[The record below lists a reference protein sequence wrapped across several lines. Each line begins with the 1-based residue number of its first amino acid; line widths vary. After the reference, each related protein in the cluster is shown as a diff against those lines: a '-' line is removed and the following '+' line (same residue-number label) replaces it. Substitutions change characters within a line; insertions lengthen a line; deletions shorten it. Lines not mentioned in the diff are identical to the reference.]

1 MINGQIDTIR
11 KISET
16 VTEAKIHITI
26 TQSPCDF
33 GTQFIL
39 QTLQIVSLITGDVI
53 RIPADRNI
61 QTIVRGIAHLEKAF
75 DISALVIRV
84 MRVSVLMLMFI
95 VSMLSVPFMVIIMIL
110 PLL

>member
-1 MINGQIDTIR
+1 MLHGQIDTIR
-11 KISET
+11 KICET

-39 QTLQIVSLITGDVI
+39 QTFQIVSLITGDVI

-84 MRVSVLMLMFI
+84 VRVSVLMLIMN
-95 VSMLSVPFMVIIMIL
+95 MLSVPFMVIIMPIL
-110 PLL
+110 LL

>member
-1 MINGQIDTIR
+1 MINGQIDTIH

-33 GTQFIL
+33 GPQFIL

-95 VSMLSVPFMVIIMIL
+95 VSMLFMVIIMIL

>member
-95 VSMLSVPFMVIIMIL
+95 VSMLFMVIIMIL

>member
-26 TQSPCDF
+26 TQSPGDF

-75 DISALVIRV
+75 DISALVIRI

-95 VSMLSVPFMVIIMIL
+95 VSMLFMVIIMIL
-110 PLL
+110 PRL